1 MEGITLDGEGGFWV
15 ASEGRA
21 DRVIPHALYRIGA
34 DGAIEEE
41 IGLPKELMATET
53 RFGFEG
59 ITKVGDTLWMAVQR
73 EWDDDPRNLVKLVA
87 YNTETGEWGGVHYQ
101 KAEPATGWV
110 GLSEIVAHGDH
121 VYIVERD
128 NLVGSDAVT
137 KKIYRVP
144 LSKMAPAPLG
154 SPALPVVTKELV
166 RDLIPDLTA
175 TGGYVLDKVEGLAI
189 MEDGTA
195 WVSTDNDGV
204 DDHSGETMLFP
215 VGKF

>member
-15 ASEGRA
+15 ASEGRT
-21 DRVIPHALYRIGA
+21 DRLTPHALYHIGA
-34 DGAIEEE
+34 DGEIEAE
-41 IGLPKELMATET
+41 IGLPKALMNAER

-73 EWDDDPRNLVKLVA
+73 EWDDDPENFVKLVS
-87 YNTETGEWGGVHYQ
+87 YNIETGDWGAVHYL
-101 KAEPATGWV
+101 KAKPDTGWV

-128 NLVGSDAVT
+128 NQLDYRAVT

-144 LSKMAPAPLG
+144 LSKMMPAPLDA
-154 SPALPVVTKELV
+154 PALPVVTKELV
-166 RDLIPDLTA
+166 RDLLPDLKS

-195 WVSTDNDGV
+195 WISTDNDGV
-204 DDHSGETMLFP
+204 DDHSGETMFFS
-215 VGKF
+215 VGKL